1 MTTPSDTQPPGARP
15 SDGRTSDARPADPY
29 DETLLRFVER
39 FAIVLNESGMP
50 RMPAR
55 VFAFVLAD
63 DAETYTAAELAAGLR
78 VSPAAIS
85 SAVRHLMQTGL
96 LGRERRRGE
105 RVDHYR
111 VYDDDVWSA
120 ILRQRE
126 PMLRRNEEFLTEGAE
141 MLDPARPGGHRVRE
155 TLEFYRFARAESPRM
170 IERWQ
175 EHRRKHRLDLEA
187 GEDSA

>member
-1 MTTPSDTQPPGARP
+1 MTTPSD
-15 SDGRTSDARPADPY
+15 PY
-29 DETLLRFVER
+29 DEALLRFVER
-39 FAIVLNESGMP
+39 FAIVLGESGIP

-78 VSPAAIS
+78 VSSAAIS
-85 SAVRHLMQTGL
+85 SAVRYLVQTGL
-96 LGRERRRGE
+96 LGRERRPGE

-126 PMLRRNEEFLTEGAE
+126 PLLRRHEEFLTEGAE
-141 MLDPARPGGHRVRE
+141 MLDPQRPGGQRVRE
-155 TLEFYRFARAESPRM
+155 TLEFYRFMRAESPRM

-175 EHRRKHRLDLEA
+175 EHRRRHRLGPEHHHDRQ
-187 GEDSA
+187 DSA